1 METDGEVMKSG
12 ALPSVLSS
20 SENNLLLLVDRND
33 SGMGASGRKAE
44 NWYSLGTYLP
54 TMCCLYI
61 IWCNQYEESYLFTN
75 TEQASTFNVSGISHI
90 SSELV
95 LSHNFSSY
103 VQKQKWGYSVT
114 SPSFCCWHS
123 VLPNAWLTRLSNLSS
138 LESSG
143 DTWAA
148 NYILPQ

>member
-1 METDGEVMKSG
+1 MKSG
-12 ALPSVLSS
+12 VLPSVLSS
-20 SENNLLLLVDRND
+20 CENNLLLLGDRND

-75 TEQASTFNVSGISHI
+75 TEQVLTFNVSGISHI

-103 VQKQKWGYSVT
+103 VQKQKGYSVT

-123 VLPNAWLTRLSNLSS
+123 VLPNAWLTRLSNLS
-138 LESSG
+138 G